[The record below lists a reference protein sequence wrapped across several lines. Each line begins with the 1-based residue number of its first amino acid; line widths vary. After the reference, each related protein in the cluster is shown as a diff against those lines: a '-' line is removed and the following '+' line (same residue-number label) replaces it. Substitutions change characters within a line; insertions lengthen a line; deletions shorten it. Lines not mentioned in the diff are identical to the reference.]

1 MGWETHDLADEASVR
16 PNVEGAGP
24 PGPTD
29 HRQTKNASYC
39 RKGDGVKISERGE
52 FGLIRSIRMLLERPE
67 EGLVCGAGDDAAV
80 FRGGRGELFA
90 YTADA
95 LVEGVHFDLRY
106 TSWHSLGYKALA
118 VNLSDL
124 ASMGGGG
131 LSYALVVLGLR
142 GDEETAWIEEMY
154 RGMLECGR
162 RYSCRLAGG
171 DVVRSPGETFLSI
184 SLVGVLPEGRFLS
197 RGAALPG
204 QVILVTGTLGDS
216 YLGMRWLKQGG
227 DADNH
232 CARRHLYPHPRLREG
247 RAAVRGGAAAAIDIS
262 DGLLRDLGHICEESG
277 VGAEIRMA
285 DIPVS
290 EEARRVAHG
299 LGLDPMEAALHG
311 GEDYEL
317 LLTAPPELAHRLA
330 GALPAK
336 PIGRIREEPGV
347 SVLDLEGAEVAIT
360 RTGYEHFGGE

>member
-1 MGWETHDLADEASVR
+1 MKV
-16 PNVEGAGP
+16 
-24 PGPTD
+24 
-29 HRQTKNASYC
+29 
-39 RKGDGVKISERGE
+39 SERGE
-52 FGLIRSIRMLLERPE
+52 FGLIRSLRVLLGRA
-67 EGLVCGAGDDAAV
+67 EGRLMCGAGDDAAV
-80 FRGGRGELFA
+80 FRGGEEELFA

-131 LSYALVVLGLR
+131 PSYALVVLGLR
-142 GDEETAWIEEMY
+142 GSEEMAWIEEMY

-162 RYSCRLAGG
+162 RYSCQLAGG
-171 DVVRSPGETFLSI
+171 DVVRSSGGTFLSI
-184 SLVGVLPEGRFLS
+184 SVVGTLPEGRFLS

-216 YLGMRWLKQGG
+216 YLGMCWLKEGG
-227 DADNH
+227 DADNF
-232 CARRHLYPHPRLREG
+232 CASRHLYPLPRMREG
-247 RAAVRGGAAAAIDIS
+247 RAAVRGGAAAAIDVS

-277 VGAEIRMA
+277 VGAEVRMG

-290 EEARRVAHG
+290 DEARRVARC
-299 LGLDPMEAALHG
+299 LGLDPLEAALHG

-317 LLTAPPELAHRLA
+317 LLTAPPDLAYRLA
-330 GALPAK
+330 EALPAR
-336 PIGRIREEPGV
+336 PIGLIREEPGI
-347 SVLDLEGAEVAIT
+347 SVLDPEGAEVT
-360 RTGYEHFGGE
+360 VKRVGYEHFGGE